1 MSQLHPK
8 RKIIHILNVLQY
20 SGAEVM
26 LTDAFSFFEKDY
38 DQFILATGPE
48 IGPYSNKLK
57 EKGFQVL
64 HIKRRKS
71 LFYFIDI
78 FKLFNKN
85 KFDIVHIHASHVYF
99 INILLIKIASFK
111 SKIFRTY
118 HDVFHE
124 DTKYNICKL
133 TIQYFFCRNFLNVKG
148 ISIGKSVYEVEKR
161 FFKNKT
167 TIINN
172 WIDETKFKPPTPED
186 VTNSRNELGIKEN
199 AFVILTVGTCNNKK
213 CHNDIFESVARIK
226 DKIPNLVFLHR
237 GSGENLEQ
245 EKNYV
250 KKLGIFDNVI
260 FVDYIDF
267 LPKIFWAADCFVLA
281 SKREG
286 LGDVIIEAIATK
298 LPVILYDGYGMKDFK
313 PYSDKNYGYWIDPK
327 KEQFDECFIKLNSL
341 KNRNEIIQLKNNA
354 YDFFTVNF
362 SRVDSLKKLMNLYKG
377 IN

>member
-1 MSQLHPK
+1 MSQLKPK
-8 RKIIHILNVLQY
+8 RKIIHVLNVLQY

-26 LTDAFSFFEKDY
+26 LTDAYTFFEKDY
-38 DQFILATGPE
+38 DQFVLATGPE

-57 EKGFQVL
+57 EKGFQVI

-71 LFYFIDI
+71 LSYFVDI
-78 FKLFNKN
+78 FKFFKKN

-99 INILLIKIASFK
+99 LNVLLIKIASFK
-111 SKIFRTY
+111 TNIFRTY

-124 DTKYNICKL
+124 DTKYNIYKL
-133 TIQYFFCRNFLNVKG
+133 TIQYFICRNLLNVKG

-226 DKIPNLVFLHR
+226 GKIPNLVFLHR

-250 KKLGIFDNVI
+250 KRLEIVDNVI
-260 FVDYIDF
+260 FVNYIDF
-267 LPKIFWAADCFVLA
+267 LPKIFWAADCFTLA

-298 LPVILYDGYGMKDFK
+298 LPVVLYDGYGMKDFK
-313 PYSDKNYGYWIDPK
+313 PYNDKYYGYWIDPN
-327 KEQFDECFIKLNSL
+327 KERFDEYFEKLYDL
-341 KNRNEIIQLKNNA
+341 KKRNEIIVLKNNA